1 MPDNERIFRY
11 RDHVKGCLHFFILL
25 VCSAMVAATLFPCI
39 VVSDAG
45 LLPLLPVFVSLAA
58 SALAGGLAWRAAS
71 IVTGQR
77 VLLRE
82 DGVEQHI
89 GRVVKFV
96 PLEAVTCVTLIT
108 VPLVGGRA
116 RLWTRGLSLNLNT
129 NLRGIV
135 SLMQEI
141 RRRLDDAGRRHT
153 YDFGELDAFLETAA
167 FCEERADRYTHR
179 YGAFPWLAVLAPLV
193 VVAAGRF
200 IPVPEG
206 TRLVWAGLSALYPWV
221 VIFILEAVF
230 ARQFLE
236 RQAASGREPVG
247 PDRVLEHT
255 QVQRGA
261 LLGYH
266 GYIALNVLVLLRLAL
281 G

>member
-1 MPDNERIFRY
+1 MPENERLFLY

-25 VCSAMVAATLFPCI
+25 MCSAMVAVALFPCA
-39 VVSDAG
+39 VVSDVG
-45 LLPLLPVFVSLAA
+45 LLPLVTIGVSLAV

-71 IVTGQR
+71 IHTGQR

-82 DGVEQHI
+82 DGVEQRL
-89 GRVVKFV
+89 GRTEKFV
-96 PLEAVTCVTLIT
+96 PFEAVTCVTFIT
-108 VPLVGGRA
+108 VPLFGGRA
-116 RLWTRGLSLNLNT
+116 RLWTNDTFLNLNT

-135 SLMQEI
+135 SLLQEV
-141 RRRLDDAGRRHT
+141 RRRLDSAGRRHA
-153 YDFGELDAFLETAA
+153 YDIMHYHSFLETAA
-167 FCEERADRYTHR
+167 FCEERADRYTYR

-206 TRLVWAGLSALYPWV
+206 TRLAWAGLSALYPWV

-236 RQAASGREPVG
+236 RQVSACPESAG
-247 PDRVLEHT
+247 PDRILERT

-266 GYIALNVLVLLRLAL
+266 GYIALNVLVLLRLAF